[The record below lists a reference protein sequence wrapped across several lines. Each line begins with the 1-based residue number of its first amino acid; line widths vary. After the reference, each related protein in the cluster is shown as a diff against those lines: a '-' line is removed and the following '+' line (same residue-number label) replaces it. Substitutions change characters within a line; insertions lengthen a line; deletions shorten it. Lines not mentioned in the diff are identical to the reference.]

1 MLDAA
6 YRYLRAGLCVLPAI
20 RTEKRPA
27 VPGWKQFQNAL
38 PSESQLAAWFQD
50 AEAICIVCGTVSGNL
65 ELLDFDL
72 GGEAFESWREQVR
85 QAGAGLLDRLVIE
98 RSQSGGLHVAY
109 RCEGTVCGNLKLA
122 QRVEI
127 VVGPDEVTI
136 AGKRYKP
143 RQDSNGRWQ
152 VVLTA
157 IETRGEGGLFLCS
170 PTPGYELLQNDF
182 DRLPV
187 LTEAER
193 DLLLEAAYSL
203 NQYLPEPIA
212 TPVAN
217 GAGSRPGD
225 DFNRRGDVRGLL
237 VRHGWQLVR
246 GGGANEYWRRP
257 GREQGW
263 SATLKDGVFY
273 VFSSNAAPFEPGHA
287 YAPFA
292 VYALL
297 EHHGNFAAA
306 AAELRQ
312 QGFGDDSACWSLLQ
326 DGATT
331 SVREPDP
338 PDPGPTPSE
347 LLRVP
352 GFVSEVL
359 DYTLEIAPHPN
370 QAMAFAGALA
380 LQAVLA
386 GRKVRDPGD
395 NRTNLY
401 LLGLA
406 NPGVGKD
413 HPRKVNASILY
424 EAGLAS
430 CLGQSF
436 ASGEGIQDALYSN
449 PSMLF
454 QTDEFDAILQL
465 IKKDREGRHEA
476 IMASLL
482 TLYSA
487 ANSVFPMR
495 RRAEQR
501 SHKKKTQ
508 QTAPDA
514 IDQPCLVIFGTAI
527 PKHYYEALSE
537 RVLTNGLFA
546 RMLII
551 EAGSRSKWQQPAIVN
566 PPRRVIATAQ
576 WWAQYRP
583 CGGNLDDVHPAPTVV
598 EHTTDAKTALA
609 AVCEE
614 IDSEYSRA
622 ESCDDP
628 VGTTVWGR
636 VSEHVRK
643 LALLYAISE
652 DCKRPSIGATAV
664 KWAANFALHNA
675 RRMLA
680 MARRH
685 AADNPVCAIGLKILE
700 KLKAAPRQSLPHS
713 VLLKRMKLD
722 AKHFAETIKT
732 LVERGDVV
740 VEDRGHYS
748 GRPATCYRLA
758 ESDEGCGERNG

>member
-1 MLDAA
+1 MLAAA
-6 YRYLRAGLCVLPAI
+6 YRYLHAGLCVLPAL
-20 RTEKRPA
+20 RVEKRPA

-50 AEAICIVCGTVSGNL
+50 AEAICLVCGTVSGNL

-85 QAGAGLLDRLVIE
+85 QAGAGLLDRLVVE
-98 RSQSGGLHVAY
+98 RSQSGGRHVAY
-109 RCEGTVCGNLKLA
+109 RCRSPVCGNLKLA
-122 QRVEI
+122 QRVAPAD
-127 VVGPDEVTI
+127 GPDEVTI
-136 AGKRYKP
+136 SGKRYKP
-143 RQDSNGRWQ
+143 RQDANGRWQ

-170 PTPGYELLQNDF
+170 PTPDYTLVQGDF
-182 DRLPV
+182 DSLPV

-193 DLLLEAAYSL
+193 ELLLEAAYSL

-246 GGGANEYWRRP
+246 GGGENEYWRRP
-257 GREQGW
+257 GKSVGW

-273 VFSSNAAPFEPGHA
+273 VFSSSAAPFEPGQA

-395 NRTNLY
+395 NRTNIY

-424 EAGLAS
+424 AAGLAS

-436 ASGEGIQDALYSN
+436 ASGEGIQDALYRT
-449 PSMLF
+449 PSLLF
-454 QTDEFDAILQL
+454 QTDEFDTILQAL
-465 IKKDREGRHEA
+465 KKDRDGRHESILA
-476 IMASLL
+476 TLL

-501 SHKKKTQ
+501 SQTKKTPLA
-508 QTAPDA
+508 APEA

-527 PKHYYEALSE
+527 PKYYYEALSE
-537 RVLTNGLFA
+537 RTLTNGLFA
-546 RMLII
+546 RMVIV
-551 EAGSRSKWQQPAIVN
+551 EAGTRSKWQQPGVISPPKRVVETARWWAEYRPGGDLSTFRPVPAIVEQ
-566 PPRRVIATAQ
+566 TKEAQ
-576 WWAQYRP
+576 I
-583 CGGNLDDVHPAPTVV
+583 
-598 EHTTDAKTALA
+598 ALA
-609 AVCEE
+609 EACEE
-614 IDSEYSRA
+614 IDAEYSRA

-652 DCKRPSIGATAV
+652 DCRRPSIGAAAV
-664 KWAANFALHNA
+664 KWAATFAIHNA

-680 MARRH
+680 MAARH

-700 KLKAAPRQSLPHS
+700 KLKAAPGQSLPHS
-713 VLLKRMKLD
+713 VLLKRMKID
-722 AKHFAETIKT
+722 AKSFCETIRT
-732 LVERGDVV
+732 LVERGDVAI
-740 VEDRGHYS
+740 EERGHDR
-748 GRPATCYRLA
+748 GRPATCYSLA
-758 ESDEGCGERNG
+758 ENAEAGGERNG